1 MFRGCHGRDR
11 IMIVVFTTTYA
22 ISAYPDQFKFHSGGV
37 YSIQHYVIKFDGDLR
52 QMGGFLQALLFL
64 PPNKTD
70 NHDIAEIL
78 LKVALNTIILILK
91 QWSSKCLYL
100 YLINF
105 KKLLSKN

>member
-1 MFRGCHGRDR
+1 MFRSCHGR
-11 IMIVVFTTTYA
+11 IMIVVFTYA
-22 ISAYPDQFKFHSGGV
+22 ISAYPDEFKFHSGGV
-37 YSIQHYVIKFDGDLR
+37 YSLQHYVIKFVGDLR
-52 QMGGFLQALLFL
+52 QMGGFLQALLFP

-70 NHDIAEIL
+70 NHDITEIL